1 MLSIYKTLPHFL
13 LTPSTYTYKKQSH
26 KHKNESPINKPIKK
40 ISPLSRTKSSCTN
53 IYATLSLSRTKNH
66 QDFDYNVEILKACE
80 MGNLKEAMRLFSH
93 PEKSSLDSKTCCA
106 ILQLCG
112 EFKAL
117 SDGKKVH
124 DFVSGIGGE
133 IDEFVCAKLVFMYV
147 NCGDLDQGRRVFDT
161 IENEKVFLWN
171 LLISEYSKIGE
182 FEESVCLF
190 MRMRGLGVEANEFT
204 FSCVLKC
211 FGALGRVVDGERV
224 HGYLSKIGFGSNN
237 IVVNALIGFY
247 FRCKRTDSA
256 RKLFDGLADRDEITW
271 NSMVSGYVAN
281 GLARNALRV
290 FVEMLS
296 ESVSVELAVMIN
308 VLVAIGSLERLD
320 LARAVHGFGVKG
332 CFCSET
338 NFANTLLDVYSKC
351 GDMDG
356 SVKIFRNMG
365 RKSVVTYTALI
376 SGYAREGL
384 FTEAIK
390 LFDDMKRDGIK
401 PDVFTVTSILHACAC
416 NGSLEKGKEVHSY
429 IRDSNMQLSLF
440 ASNALIDMYAKC
452 GSMEDALAVFYE
464 MPRTDIVS
472 WNTMIGGYSKNRL
485 PNEAL
490 NFFVKMQ
497 NDLKPDNVTISCI
510 LPSCGN
516 LSALDRGREI
526 HSFVLKNGLSSDLF
540 VMNGLLDMY
549 VKCGALVLAR
559 SLFSI
564 MPEKNLVSWTVM
576 TAGYGMHGFGR
587 QAVSTFSE
595 MRRAGIKPDHAS
607 FLSILYACSHSGLLD
622 EGWSLFNIM
631 QNNCKIEPTLEHYTC
646 MVDLLS
652 RAKKLSRAYSL
663 IKNMP
668 IEADC
673 FIWGVLLRGCR
684 IHHDLKLAEKVAEHI
699 FDLEPDNT
707 EYYVLLANSY
717 AEAEQWEEVKKLKQ
731 KIGLHGPK
739 KERDCSWIQM
749 KDKVHIFV
757 AGDDAHPLT
766 KDINLLLKKLQKD
779 MKEQGDSLNMRY
791 VLINTD
797 EMQKEEAHCGHS
809 EKLAMAFG
817 ILRLPPGKIIRVTK
831 NLRVCS
837 DCHETA
843 KYISKVIGRE
853 IVLRDSRRF
862 HHFKEGCCSCRG

>member
-1 MLSIYKTLPHFL
+1 MLSICTTLPQL
-13 LTPSTYTYKKQSH
+13 LTPSIYIYKKQPN
-26 KHKNESPINKPIKK
+26 KHKNESPFCKPIKK
-40 ISPLSRTKSSCTN
+40 ISPLSRTKNNCTR

-66 QDFDYNVEILKACE
+66 QDFDWNVEIIKACE
-80 MGNLKEAMRLFSH
+80 MGDLKEAMRLFSQ
-93 PEKSSLDSKTCCA
+93 PEKSSLDSKTCGA
-106 ILQLCG
+106 ILQLCA

-124 DFVSGIGGE
+124 DFVCGNGGE

-147 NCGDLDQGRRVFDT
+147 NCGDLEEGRRVFDT

-171 LLISEYSKIGE
+171 LLISEYAKIGKY
-182 FEESVCLF
+182 EESVGLF
-190 MRMRGLGVEANEFT
+190 MRMRHLGVEADVYT
-204 FSCVLKC
+204 LTCVLKC
-211 FGALGRVVDGERV
+211 YGTLGRVVEGERV
-224 HGYLSKIGFGSNN
+224 HGYLLKIGFGSNN
-237 IVVNALIGFY
+237 SVVNSLIGFY
-247 FRCKRTDSA
+247 FRCERPDSA
-256 RKLFDGLADRDEITW
+256 CKLFDILTDRDKITW
-271 NSMVSGYVAN
+271 NSMISGYVAN
-281 GLARNALRV
+281 GCARKALMV

-296 ESVSVELAVMIN
+296 ESVSVELAVMVN

-320 LARAVHGFGVKG
+320 LARAVHGYGIKG
-332 CFCSET
+332 SLFSET

-356 SVKIFRNMG
+356 SIKIFRNMG
-365 RKSVVTYTALI
+365 QKNVVTYTALMG
-376 SGYAREGL
+376 SYARGSL
-384 FTEAIK
+384 FIEAIK

-401 PDVFTVTSILHACAC
+401 PDVFTATSILHACAC
-416 NGSLEKGKEVHSY
+416 NGSLEIGKDVHRY
-429 IRDSNMQLSLF
+429 IRESNMQLTLF

-452 GSMEDALAVFYE
+452 GSMEDALTVFSE

-490 NFFVKMQ
+490 DLFVKMQ
-497 NDLKPDNVTISCI
+497 KDLKPDNVTISCV
-510 LPSCGN
+510 LPSCGS

-526 HSFVLKNGLSSDLF
+526 HSFVLKNGLSSDQF
-540 VMNGLLDMY
+540 VMNALLDMY

-564 MPEKNLVSWTVM
+564 MPDKNLVSWTVM
-576 TAGYGMHGFGR
+576 IAGYGMHGFGR
-587 QAVSTFSE
+587 EAVSTFSE
-595 MRRAGIKPDHAS
+595 MRRAGIKPDSAS
-607 FLSILYACSHSGLLD
+607 FISILYSCSHSGLLD

-631 QNNCKIEPTLEHYTC
+631 RNDCKIEPTLEHYTC

-652 RAKKLSRAYSL
+652 RAGKLAKAYSF

-668 IEADC
+668 INPDC

-684 IHHDLKLAEKVAEHI
+684 IHHDLKLVEKVAEHI
-699 FDLEPDNT
+699 FELEPENT

-717 AEAEQWEEVKKLKQ
+717 AEAEQWEEVKKLRQ
-731 KIGLHGPK
+731 KIGLDGLK
-739 KERDCSWIQM
+739 KERECSWIEL
-749 KDKVHIFV
+749 KGKVHIFV
-757 AGDDAHPLT
+757 AGDNGHPLA
-766 KDINLLLKKLQKD
+766 KNINILLKKLQEN
-779 MKEQGDSLNMRY
+779 MKQQGKSLNMRY
-791 VLINTD
+791 ALINAD
-797 EMQKEEAHCGHS
+797 EMQKEEAHCRHS

-817 ILRLPPGKIIRVTK
+817 ILSSSPGKIIRITK

-837 DCHETA
+837 DCHEMA

-853 IVLRDSRRF
+853 IIVRDSYRF